1 MTETGITAN
10 ELSYLLSEK
19 GPLLV
24 ISFLGPMTKAHEG
37 VFAQCQEEIREKTAP
52 FTVISLHDITVM
64 DYQGIAA
71 FVRFQKAVRD
81 KPSSLRICFLKPEF
95 KALLN
100 ERGAIRPNELAG
112 NLREAI
118 ESLAEPDRY

>member
-1 MTETGITAN
+1 MTEVGNPAT

-24 ISFLGPMTKAHEG
+24 IALLGPMTRPNEEMLAK
-37 VFAQCQEEIREKTAP
+37 CQEEIAKKP
-52 FTVISLHDITVM
+52 FQITVISLHDVTTM

-71 FVRFQKAVRD
+71 FVRLQKAVRD
-81 KPSSLRICFLKPEF
+81 KPSGLRICFVKPEF
-95 KALLN
+95 RKLLD

-118 ESLAEPDRY
+118 ESFGKK